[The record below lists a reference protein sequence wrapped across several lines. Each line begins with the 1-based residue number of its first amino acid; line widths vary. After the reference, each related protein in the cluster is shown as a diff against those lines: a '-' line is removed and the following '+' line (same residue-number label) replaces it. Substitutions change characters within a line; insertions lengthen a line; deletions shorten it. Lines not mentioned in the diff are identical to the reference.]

1 MRKIALLVGAV
12 ALLTMLFAGVAFARN
27 FQCTG
32 KPCYGTD
39 NPDTIFERGGEGIG
53 DIIYGMRGADT
64 IYANRFG
71 ADADTLY
78 GGRGSDYLDAD
89 DGDGRDTLN
98 GGLGVDTC
106 NGDAT
111 DTFISCEH
119 VLINGVPV

>member
-27 FQCTG
+27 FQCTS

-39 NPDTIFERGGEGIG
+39 NPDRIFERGGDGVG
-53 DIIYGMRGADT
+53 DIIYGLRGGDT

-71 ADADTLY
+71 GDADTLY
-78 GGRGSDYLDAD
+78 GGRGSDWLYAD

-98 GGLGVDTC
+98 GGRGVDHC
-106 NGDAT
+106 FGDGDF
-111 DTFISCEH
+111 DTYSNCEF
-119 VLINGVPV
+119 INGVAVP